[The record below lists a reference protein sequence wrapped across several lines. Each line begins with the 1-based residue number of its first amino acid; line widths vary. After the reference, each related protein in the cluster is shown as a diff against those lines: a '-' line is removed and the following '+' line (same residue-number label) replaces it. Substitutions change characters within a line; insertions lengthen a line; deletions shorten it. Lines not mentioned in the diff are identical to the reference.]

1 MRVVAILFI
10 VASVTAN
17 FIYNQLTTL
26 VLAMFSFP
34 VLLWL
39 LLKKKK
45 KRVTASKQMTSP
57 KPEQGDT
64 LLQ

>member
-26 VLAMFSFP
+26 VLAMFYFP
-34 VLLWL
+34 VLIWL

-45 KRVTASKQMTSP
+45 KRVTVSKQMTSP
-57 KPEQGDT
+57 QPEQGDT
-64 LLQ
+64 LLH